1 MTIEITREQ
10 IEKATKL
17 FMENGG
23 EIKLYDQQNPIPG
36 YIINDVTSFGDSIE
50 DVLDR
55 IEVELF
61 AEYEREDF
69 GKSFE
74 EILEEFNDMNMLSD

>member
-1 MTIEITREQ
+1 MKITSEM
-10 IEKATKL
+10 IEKSTKF

-23 EIKLYDQQNPIPG
+23 EIKLYDQQDYIPG
-36 YIINDVTSFGDSIE
+36 YVINDVTSFGDSIE
-50 DVLDR
+50 ILDN

-69 GKSFE
+69 SKGLE
-74 EILEEFNDMNMLSD
+74 EILENDMNMLND

>member
-1 MTIEITREQ
+1 MTTEITREQ
-10 IEKATKL
+10 IEKATKF

-23 EIKLYDQQNPIPG
+23 EIKLYDQQNSIPG
-36 YIINDVTSFGDSIE
+36 YIINDVTSFGESVE

-69 GKSFE
+69 SKGLE
-74 EILEEFNDMNMLSD
+74 EILENDMNMLND